1 MSDQDTDLNP
11 SESAPSEDALM
22 KISASFLHMNKC
34 LAKNFQNIIKSS
46 KLRRFHSTEV
56 QSHILLQSS
65 TLRSQLENPCP
76 VLTKPAA
83 DLALPLFL
91 ASLFYYAPSTR
102 KACSPGPA
110 PCQVCIILC
119 DGRPRVHCANANRR
133 EQLN

>member
-56 QSHILLQSS
+56 QSHVRLQSS

-76 VLTKPAA
+76 V
-83 DLALPLFL
+83 
-91 ASLFYYAPSTR
+91 
-102 KACSPGPA
+102 
-110 PCQVCIILC
+110 
-119 DGRPRVHCANANRR
+119 
-133 EQLN
+133 